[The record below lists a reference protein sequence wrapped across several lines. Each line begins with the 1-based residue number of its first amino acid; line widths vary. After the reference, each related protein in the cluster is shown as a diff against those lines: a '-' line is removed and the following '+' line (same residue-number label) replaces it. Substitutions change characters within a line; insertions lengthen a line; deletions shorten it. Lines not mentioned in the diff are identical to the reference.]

1 MTNPSKS
8 SGTLFLIPS
17 SLGSEHTEAVF
28 PAAFSDLINTLDVFI
43 VENARTARRFLR
55 SAGYSR
61 AFDDAIFHIM
71 DKHTSDTKQATYLDD
86 ILKGKSAGLLSEA
99 GCPGIA
105 DPGQT
110 IVRYAHSLGI
120 PVKPLVGPSSILL
133 ALMASGMNGQQFCF
147 HGYLPIKKHHQI
159 KKIKEIEK
167 DAKEG
172 GATQIFMETPFRNLS
187 LAEEV
192 IRQCSSSTLFCIA
205 TDLTMETEEIIT
217 KPVGQWRKNG
227 LPELEKRPSIFLLW
241 HPDKKG

>member
-1 MTNPSKS
+1 MTKPVKS

-17 SLGSEHTEAVF
+17 SLGSEYTDVVF
-28 PAAFSDLINTLDVFI
+28 PAAFSGFINTLEVFI
-43 VENARTARRFLR
+43 VENARTARRFLK
-55 SAGYSR
+55 SAGYSKS
-61 AFDDAIFHIM
+61 FDDATFHIM
-71 DKHTSDTKQATYLDD
+71 DKHTSDTEQAAFLDE
-86 ILKGKSAGLLSEA
+86 ILTGRSAGLLSEA

-105 DPGQT
+105 DPGQQ

-120 PVKPLVGPSSILL
+120 PVKPLVGPNSILL

-147 HGYLPIKKHHQI
+147 HGYLPIRKHQQVQ
-159 KKIKEIEK
+159 KIKEIEK
-167 DAKEG
+167 DAKGG

-217 KPVGQWRKNG
+217 KPVGQWRKDG
-227 LPELEKRPSIFLLW
+227 LPKLHKRPCIFLLW
-241 HPDKKG
+241 YPGKKG